1 MMTLL
6 ESIQSPADL
15 KKLSLEELPKLSK
28 EIRELL
34 VQVVAKNGGHL
45 SSNLGAVDLTLALH
59 RVFDAPV
66 DKIIWDIGH
75 QSYTHKI
82 ITGRRER
89 IFSIRKKGGLLGFP
103 DRAESEYDVLNTGHA
118 STSLGFASGL
128 AIARDRLKEKYHIVA
143 VIGDG
148 ALTGGVALEALNH
161 IGQVKQRLIIVLN
174 DNKMSISPNVGGI
187 SRHLNYLVSGRPYIR
202 MKEVIQ
208 NVLKSIPGVGMPMYE
223 LAKKVE
229 VLMRTIMVP
238 GSLFDELGIKYIG
251 PVNGHDFREMLK
263 EFEAA
268 KKYDFP
274 VLLHVV
280 TRKGEGYEP
289 ASDDPS
295 SFHSSAPFNIE
306 NGKFLGREKGPS
318 YSQVFGRTVR
328 RLVEADRRVVA
339 LTAAMPE
346 GTGLDA
352 VQKDFPE
359 NFFDVGIAE
368 QYMFDFAG
376 GLALGGFKP
385 VLGVYSTFLQR
396 AIDQIIHDISLMRL
410 PLVVG
415 LDRAG
420 LVGGDGPTHQ
430 GIYDIALLQPVPD
443 IVLMAPKDENELQH
457 MVYTASRSGQP
468 VFIRYP
474 KEPGRGV
481 ALDKDLIEIPA
492 GKGEVLRRGGD
503 ALILAVGTL
512 AFRAMEAAEQLARLD
527 GIEATVVNVRYLK
540 PLDRELIFS
549 LAMGISK
556 VVTVEDGTAQG
567 GFASAIQKEF
577 LASGVSGHKFLT
589 LAVGEG
595 AMPLASREELLAY
608 FGLDGAGIYRQVRAF
623 VKGENP
629 SRQETLAAH
638 KNGLDS

>member
-1 MMTLL
+1 MALL
-6 ESIQSPADL
+6 ETIHSPADI
-15 KKLSLEELPKLSK
+15 KKLSLDELAALSR
-28 EIRELL
+28 EIRSLL
-34 VQVVAKNGGHL
+34 VQVVSRNGGHL

-59 RVFDAPV
+59 RVFDAPR

-75 QSYTHKI
+75 QCYTHKI
-82 ITGRRER
+82 VTGRRER
-89 IFSIRKKGGLLGFP
+89 IGTIRKRGGLLGFP
-103 DRAESEYDVLNTGHA
+103 DREESEYDVLNTGHA

-128 AIARDRLKEKYHIVA
+128 AIARDRRGETQHIVA

-174 DNKMSISPNVGGI
+174 DNKMSIAPNVGGI
-187 SRHLNYLVSGRPYIR
+187 SRHLNYLAAGRPYIR

-208 NVLKSIPGVGMPMYE
+208 NVLKAIPGVGRTLFE
-223 LAKKVE
+223 LAKKIE
-229 VLMRTIMVP
+229 VLMRTLMVP

-251 PVNGHDFREMLK
+251 PINGHSFRDLLK
-263 EFEAA
+263 ELESA
-268 KKYDFP
+268 KKYDYP

-306 NGKFLGREKGPS
+306 NGKFLGREQGLS
-318 YSQVFGRTVR
+318 YSEVFGRSVR
-328 RLVEADRRVVA
+328 RLVAADRRFIA

-352 VQKDFPE
+352 VQKEFPE

-376 GLALGGFKP
+376 GLALGGFRP

-396 AIDQIIHDISLMRL
+396 AIDQVIHDVALMRL
-410 PLVVG
+410 PLLIG

-430 GIYDIALLQPVPD
+430 GIYDIALLQPVPG

-457 MVYTASRSGQP
+457 MVYTASRLERP
-468 VFIRYP
+468 VFIRFP

-481 ALDKDLIEIPA
+481 PLDEEFRELPLGRA
-492 GKGEVLRRGGD
+492 EVLRRGD
-503 ALILAVGTL
+503 RVLLLAVGPLTCRAL
-512 AFRAMEAAEQLARLD
+512 AAAEKLARED
-527 GIEATVVNVRYLK
+527 GIEATVVNMRFLK
-540 PLDRELIFS
+540 PLDLEQVFS
-549 LAMGISK
+549 LAADVGKI
-556 VVTVEDGTAQG
+556 VTIEDGTVRG
-567 GFASAIQKEF
+567 GFASIIRGEFQAIGDRRHEF
-577 LASGVSGHKFLT
+577 LALG
-589 LAVGEG
+589 VGEG
-595 AMPLASREELLAY
+595 DVPLASREELLAH
-608 FGLDGAGIYRQVRAF
+608 FGLDAAGIYRSVKAF
-623 VKGENP
+623 V
-629 SRQETLAAH
+629 QEQ
-638 KNGLDS
+638 

>member
-1 MMTLL
+1 MALL
-6 ESIQSPADL
+6 ETIDSPADI
-15 KKLSLEELPKLSK
+15 KNLSLGELAALSG
-28 EIRELL
+28 EIRTLL
-34 VQVVAKNGGHL
+34 VQVVSRNGGHL

-59 RVFDAPV
+59 RVFDAPR

-75 QSYTHKI
+75 QCYTHKI
-82 ITGRRER
+82 VTGRRGR
-89 IFSIRKKGGLLGFP
+89 IGTIRKRGGLLGFP
-103 DRAESEYDVLNTGHA
+103 AREESEYDVLNTGHA

-128 AIARDRLKEKYHIVA
+128 AIARDRLGGEHHIVA

-174 DNKMSISPNVGGI
+174 DNKMSIAPNVGGI
-187 SRHLNYLVSGRPYIR
+187 SRHLNYLASGRPYIR

-208 NVLKSIPGVGMPMYE
+208 NVLKAIPGVGRTLFE
-223 LAKKVE
+223 LAKKIE
-229 VLMRTIMVP
+229 VLMRTLMVP

-251 PVNGHDFREMLK
+251 PINGHSFRDLIK
-263 EFEAA
+263 ELESA
-268 KKYDFP
+268 KKHDFP

-295 SFHSSAPFNIE
+295 SFHSSSPFNIE

-318 YSQVFGRTVR
+318 FSEVFGRSVC
-328 RLVEADRRVVA
+328 RLVAADRRFIA

-352 VQKDFPE
+352 VQKEFPE

-376 GLALGGFKP
+376 GLALGGFRP

-396 AIDQIIHDISLMRL
+396 AIDQVIHDAALMRL
-410 PLVVG
+410 PLLVG

-430 GIYDIALLQPVPD
+430 GIYDIPLLQPVPG

-457 MVYTASRSGQP
+457 MVYTASRLDRP
-468 VFIRYP
+468 AFIRFP

-481 ALDKDLIEIPA
+481 PLDREFRELPLGQGEI
-492 GKGEVLRRGGD
+492 LRRGGRV
-503 ALILAVGTL
+503 LILAVGPL
-512 AFRAMEAAEQLARLD
+512 AFRALAAAEKLAGED
-527 GIEATVVNVRYLK
+527 GIEATVLNVRFIK
-540 PLDRELIFS
+540 PLDRERI
-549 LAMGISK
+549 LALAAASGR
-556 VVTVEDGTAQG
+556 VVTVEDGALRG
-567 GFASAIQKEF
+567 GFASIVRAEF
-577 LASGVSGHKFLT
+577 ANAGIRCPLLALGVGDGD
-589 LAVGEG
+589 V
-595 AMPLASREELLAY
+595 PLASREELLAH
-608 FGLDGAGIYRQVRAF
+608 FGLDAAGIHRSVKAF
-623 VKGENP
+623 V
-629 SRQETLAAH
+629 QEQ
-638 KNGLDS
+638 

>member
-1 MMTLL
+1 MMALL
-6 ESIQSPADL
+6 EKILSPADIKGL
-15 KKLSLEELPKLSK
+15 TLEEMSRLSA
-28 EIRELL
+28 EIRDLL
-34 VQVVAKNGGHL
+34 VQVVSQNGGHL
-45 SSNLGAVDLTLALH
+45 SSNLGVVDLTLALH
-59 RVFDAPV
+59 RVFDAPL
-66 DKIIWDIGH
+66 DKIIWDTGH

-82 ITGRRER
+82 ITGRREK
-89 IFSIRKKGGLLGFP
+89 IFSIRKKDGLLGFP

-128 AIARDRLKEKYHIVA
+128 AIARDRRGEKFHIVT

-161 IGQVKQRLIIVLN
+161 IGQVKQRLIIILN

-208 NVLKSIPGVGMPMYE
+208 NILKSIPGLGPSMYE
-223 LAKKVE
+223 LAKKME
-229 VLMRTIMVP
+229 VLMRTMMVP

-251 PVNGHDFREMLK
+251 PVNGHDFGEMLK

-268 KKYDFP
+268 KKHDFP

-280 TRKGEGYEP
+280 TRKGQGYVP
-289 ASDDPS
+289 ACEDPS

-306 NGKFLGREKGPS
+306 NGKFIGGCKSPS
-318 YSQVFGRTVR
+318 YSEIFGQTVR
-328 RLVEADRRVVA
+328 RLVGQDRQLVA

-352 VQKDFPE
+352 VQKEFPE

-385 VLGVYSTFLQR
+385 VLGVYSTFMQR
-396 AIDQIIHDISLMRL
+396 AVDQIIHDISLMRIPIL
-410 PLVVG
+410 VG

-430 GIYDIALLQPVPD
+430 GLYDIALLNPIPD

-457 MVYTASRSGQP
+457 MVFTGSRLAKP

-481 ALDKDLIEIPA
+481 PLDKDFVEIPE
-492 GKGEVLRRGGD
+492 GKAEVLRRGGH
-503 ALILAVGTL
+503 ALILAVGPL
-512 AFRAMEAAEQLARLD
+512 VYRALEAAEQLARQD
-527 GIEATVVNVRYLK
+527 SIETTVVNVRFIK

-549 LAMGISK
+549 LAAGIK
-556 VVTVEDGTAQG
+556 KIVTVEDGTARG
-567 GFASAIQKEF
+567 GFASIIHKE
-577 LASGVSGHKFLT
+577 LLELGPNGHEFLT

-595 AMPLASREELLAY
+595 VMPLASREELLEH
-608 FGLDGAGIYRQVRAF
+608 FGLSSSGIYRQVRAF
-623 VKGENP
+623 VKK
-629 SRQETLAAH
+629 A
-638 KNGLDS
+638 